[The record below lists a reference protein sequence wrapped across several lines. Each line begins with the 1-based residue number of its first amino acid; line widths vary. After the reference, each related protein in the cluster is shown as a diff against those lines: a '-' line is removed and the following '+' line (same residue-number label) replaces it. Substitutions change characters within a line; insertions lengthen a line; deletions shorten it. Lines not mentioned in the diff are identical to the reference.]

1 MKMWFLVV
9 TMGLLGLMGASAQ
22 EEAKEEAKEEEVPE
36 VTLTGEVVELSSYL
50 KDQHGEDH
58 SECISNA
65 ENGLPVAFVAMEA
78 DDKEVMYQVLLEDGT
93 APIDILIDFVGTEVD
108 ITGKIVEKAGT
119 KFIIASDVVGGD
131 DWLDSPVGSASTQ

>member
-1 MKMWFLVV
+1 MKKWFLVV
-9 TMGLLGLMGASAQ
+9 TMGLLCLMGARAQ
-22 EEAKEEAKEEEVPE
+22 EAAKEEAAEEAPDI
-36 VTLTGEVVELSSYL
+36 TLTGEVVEVSCYL
-50 KDQHGEDH
+50 KDERGDDH

-78 DDKEVMYQVLLEDGT
+78 DDKEVMYQVLFEDGT